1 MRHEVNQLVESILQC
16 DVLFGHLSCFE
27 AVQFSLDRVH
37 EQRLLVSADTEEVHG
52 AWAVGIERAQN
63 ALVLKISEELVIL
76 SVEFSQELLSHGFV
90 SGFVLLFVSELG
102 VGVHVI
108 VIIVECV
115 NCSGFVALSGLEIF
129 DEAFS
134 GLFLSWILSCLLVQA
149 HSSRAES

>member
-1 MRHEVNQLVESILQC
+1 MRHEVNQLVESILQG
-16 DVLFGHLSCFE
+16 DVLFGHFCCFE

-37 EQRLLVSADTEEVHG
+37 EERLLVSTDTEEVHS

-63 ALVLKISEELVIL
+63 ALVLEISEELVIL
-76 SVEFSQELLSHGFV
+76 GIEFSQELLSHGFV
-90 SGFVLLFVSELG
+90 SGFVLLFVSELR

-108 VIIVECV
+108 VGIVKCV

-134 GLFLSWILSCLLVQA
+134 SLFLSWILSSLLVQA
-149 HSSRAES
+149 HGS